1 MQSPTVL
8 ANSIAGRAAHDTHV
22 AKNWSQ
28 RGHTRADVA
37 VRNVMTRMAGNSVIL
52 GISDSHDASAVVIRD
67 GRLVAAINEERLD
80 RRKMSAGTPVLSAAA
95 VLRAAG
101 LSGRDVTRVAVAG
114 RISVGQMPI
123 NNDFSLDD
131 GSYTWAQ
138 RVCEAVDSIP
148 GLSSLA
154 RTSPALRAYRA
165 LMPSLGRARLKRIQA
180 MLAELD
186 IATAVAADVTA
197 YDHHDCHLASAYY
210 ASGEPD
216 CLVVSNDGFGDA
228 LCCKV
233 ALGHSGRLDVVSS
246 NSFFNSLGVY
256 YNYASHL
263 CGFPKA
269 HHVGKTTGLAA
280 FGDPTR
286 TIDTFRK
293 LARWDEGQGRYV
305 NDGPVFR
312 HAINALQREL
322 VTVRRED
329 IAAGVQRHAEDVLV
343 AMVRHFM
350 RKTGRKRILLVGGVH
365 ANVKVNQR
373 IAEIEGVERV
383 AVFPNMGDGGL
394 AAGAAW
400 LAWAEKN
407 QPGELPPRLADV
419 YLGPQ
424 PPSEHELSD
433 CLQAAGLAVTRP
445 PDLPQAVAESLAAGK
460 IVARFDGRMEYGPRA
475 LGNRSILYAATDA
488 SVNTWLNHQLKRTE
502 FMPFAPV
509 VRAEDAS
516 DFLANL
522 TASSAYTAQFMTIT
536 YDVTK
541 RCRLEAPAVV
551 HVDGTA
557 RPQVI
562 HREVNPG
569 YYDIL
574 TAYQRVTGLSVL
586 VNTSFNMHEEPI
598 VCSLQDAIRSF
609 RTSSVDVLAAG
620 PFLIDSPVQPPARVS
635 AAGQASR

>member
-1 MQSPTVL
+1 MRAHPGRCRRAQRHDPHGRPFSDPRALRL
-8 ANSIAGRAAHDTHV
+8 ARCERCRDPRRPPRRRHKRGAAESAQDVRRHAGPVGRGGAAGRR
-22 AKNWSQ
+22 SQ
-28 RGHTRADVA
+28 RARCDPRRPRRTDFGRPDADQQRFFARRWKLYVGAARLRGRRFDSRPVVICANLAGSSGVSRADAIARTRAAQAYSGDA
-37 VRNVMTRMAGNSVIL
+37 GRTRY
-52 GISDSHDASAVVIRD
+52 RD
-67 GRLVAAINEERLD
+67 GRG
-80 RRKMSAGTPVLSAAA
+80 RR
-95 VLRAAG
+95 
-101 LSGRDVTRVAVAG
+101 RD
-114 RISVGQMPI
+114 
-123 NNDFSLDD
+123 
-131 GSYTWAQ
+131 
-138 RVCEAVDSIP
+138 
-148 GLSSLA
+148 
-154 RTSPALRAYRA
+154 
-165 LMPSLGRARLKRIQA
+165 
-180 MLAELD
+180 
-186 IATAVAADVTA
+186 A

-233 ALGHSGRLDVVSS
+233 ALGHGGRLDVISS

-256 YNYASHL
+256 YNYASLL

-312 HAINALQREL
+312 RAIYALQSEL
-322 VTVRRED
+322 ATVRRED
-329 IAAGVQRHAEDVLV
+329 IAAGVQRHAEDVLI

-424 PPSEHELSD
+424 PPSEHELSG

-609 RTSSVDVLAAG
+609 LTSSVDVLAAG